1 MDHVSVQKETMY
13 SPTPWNAF
21 PALVDV
27 LFAIVQLL
35 VKIALYLYYL
45 KMDHVWLD
53 ATLDTLLQVK
63 LAPHAQVDALI
74 VKKPTHVKYATQAFT
89 CIEELAMQI
98 VELEIA
104 VLMEVMELLL
114 AQTTQHVLLVILLV
128 KLVFNTLQNVLL
140 VYQVKETF
148 ININVWP
155 RAQLELM
162 QIMEYVNFV
171 LFHALLA

>member
-1 MDHVSVQKETMY
+1 
-13 SPTPWNAF
+13 
-21 PALVDV
+21 
-27 LFAIVQLL
+27 
-35 VKIALYLYYL
+35 
-45 KMDHVWLD
+45 
-53 ATLDTLLQVK
+53 
-63 LAPHAQVDALI
+63 
-74 VKKPTHVKYATQAFT
+74 
-89 CIEELAMQI
+89 

-155 RAQLELM
+155 HAQLELM